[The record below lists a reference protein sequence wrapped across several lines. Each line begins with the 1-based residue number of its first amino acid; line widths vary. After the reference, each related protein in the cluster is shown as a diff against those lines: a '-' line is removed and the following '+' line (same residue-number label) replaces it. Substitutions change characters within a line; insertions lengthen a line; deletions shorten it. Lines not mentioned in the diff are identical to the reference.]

1 MAYNTPRIIVPANPA
16 PLPPSYQATV
26 PGTQSVYPGM
36 WPSQLAAAPP
46 VDTSPWPPTG
56 EDTTSPFLKP
66 YVGYVPPPIGG
77 GERQPLPI
85 PTLPGGL
92 PATPTSPR
100 PITDPD
106 YVPRPGDPDYRPSL
120 PPKGAPGP
128 LPKPPGPK
136 YWLPD
141 EAALSQQLRDYLG
154 SLLQGWQGQYRA
166 LGNTTTSWLN
176 WVRGLANAQVENWI
190 TQNYK
195 PPTGFIL
202 DPQAKGRGYFSGSVQ
217 QWLMDWLKQN
227 EVNYTNPIRFPIGKR
242 MQVPITDWTRLAGPE
257 YGIASGFAEKATP
270 SPWAAPYRGGAFGPT
285 ARTPAWMAG
294 QRARTPNEI
303 PNPW

>member
-1 MAYNTPRIIVPANPA
+1 MAYNTTRIIVPANPA
-16 PLPPSYQATV
+16 PLPGV
-26 PGTQSVYPGM
+26 R
-36 WPSQLAAAPP
+36 P
-46 VDTSPWPPTG
+46 VDTPPWPPPQGGDIQPRTAR
-56 EDTTSPFLKP
+56 P
-66 YVGYVPPPIGG
+66 YTPLTPPPTAWN
-77 GERQPLPI
+77 PNDPWAPI
-85 PTLPGGL
+85 ALPGGL

-106 YVPRPGDPDYRPSL
+106 YVPRPDDPDYRMPL
-120 PPKGAPGP
+120 PPKASPGP
-128 LPKPPGPK
+128 LPKAPGPK

-195 PPTGFIL
+195 PPEGYIL

-227 EVNYTNPIRFPIGKR
+227 EVNYTNPIRIPIRNR

-257 YGIASGFAEKATP
+257 YGIPSGFAERATA
-270 SPWAAPYRGGAFGPT
+270 SPWAAAYRGGAFGPT
-285 ARTPAWMAG
+285 ARTPAWMAEQLTG
-294 QRARTPNEI
+294 MPGSTEGPTARTPSTI